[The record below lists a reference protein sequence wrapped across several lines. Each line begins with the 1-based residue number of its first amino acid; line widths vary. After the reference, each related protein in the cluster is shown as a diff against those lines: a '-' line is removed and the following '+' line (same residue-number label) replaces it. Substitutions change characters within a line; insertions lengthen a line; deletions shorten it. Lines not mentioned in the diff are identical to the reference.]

1 MDQIAFVPT
10 AEVVG
15 RGSIMKSTSL
25 KSTSGKVVWLGAT
38 GAILLAGAVGV
49 VRLAVSSANTHASS
63 ISASA
68 EVVPPAAAVEI
79 TTIPPRRAVVVP
91 ERFESLEQQLIWE
104 QQSGLVP
111 ITDAA
116 GTGVSGYAFQEDVRN
131 VSPDHTFPVYDRTDL
146 TRQIGV
152 MTDAGFIDLETYND
166 PSFDLEQVILERWG
180 PERLEQYRRLQAARS
195 AGVTG

>member
-1 MDQIAFVPT
+1 MNQIAFTPT
-10 AEVVG
+10 TEFVG
-15 RGSIMKSTSL
+15 SGSLMKPISRRVL
-25 KSTSGKVVWLGAT
+25 WLGAA
-38 GAILLAGAVGV
+38 GVMLLAGTVGV
-49 VRLAVSSANTHASS
+49 VRFASSSTNTHTNS

-68 EVVPPAAAVEI
+68 DVAPPAAAVVT

-111 ITDAA
+111 ISDAA
-116 GTGVSGYAFQEDVRN
+116 GTGISGYAFQEDVRN
-131 VSPDHTFPVYDRTDL
+131 VSPDHIFPVYDRTDL

-180 PERLEQYRRLQAARS
+180 PERLEQYHRLQAARN

>member
-1 MDQIAFVPT
+1 MHQIAFVPAT
-10 AEVVG
+10 EAVV
-15 RGSIMKSTSL
+15 RGSIMKSA
-25 KSTSGKVVWLGAT
+25 SGKVVWLGAA
-38 GAILLAGAVGV
+38 GAMLLAGAVGV
-49 VRLAVSSANTHASS
+49 VRFASSSTNTHASS

-68 EVVPPAAAVEI
+68 GVAPPAPAVVT

-91 ERFESLEQQLIWE
+91 ERFESLEQQFIWE

-116 GTGVSGYAFQEDVRN
+116 GTGVSGYAFQEDVRS
-131 VSPDHTFPVYDRTDL
+131 VSPDHTFPVYDRNDL

-180 PERLEQYRRLQAARS
+180 PERLEQYRRLQAARN